1 MTSPGSQVPTM
12 ATSNSSGTM
21 IDAGTGTTVI
31 AVALAAALGSILVA
45 VGVTDFLAFL
55 DGYRPGHWVVMSYA
69 QAFLVTVA
77 GWGLLAL
84 AAVRTLDAART
95 NE

>member
-1 MTSPGSQVPTM
+1 M
-12 ATSNSSGTM
+12 ATTDSSGVVM
-21 IDAGTGTTVI
+21 DAGLGTKMIGI
-31 AVALAAALGSILVA
+31 ALVAALGSILVA

-69 QAFLVTVA
+69 QAFLVAVT

-84 AAVRTLDAART
+84 AAVGTLDAART